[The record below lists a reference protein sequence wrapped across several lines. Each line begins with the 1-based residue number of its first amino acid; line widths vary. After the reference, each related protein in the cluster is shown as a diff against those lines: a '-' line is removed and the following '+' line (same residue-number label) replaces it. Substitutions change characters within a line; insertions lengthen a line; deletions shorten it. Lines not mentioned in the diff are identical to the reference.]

1 MIPSQNYDSRVKLFD
16 EVFQSGVQP
25 YQQNTAL
32 EVYRLVTGREFDE
45 IKPYFATDKPLRGTY
60 LGASGLFTT
69 DKKDITSAEVLGN
82 LGFQSAPSPSFLLHY
97 KFSGEAVFLDRVQHG
112 EFQQQ
117 FTHAT
122 GLSKHEFSQDCRYYL
137 ESHGMISDVQA
148 LAWNSVSGM
157 KLGITGHTYVVL
169 PPFSGALH
177 YFDSF
182 RLTAE
187 SDSACQFH

>member
-1 MIPSQNYDSRVKLFD
+1 MEATIIIPSRNYDSRVKLFD

-25 YQQNTAL
+25 YQQNTVL
-32 EVYRLVTGREFDE
+32 DVYRLVTGRELGE
-45 IKPYFATDKPLRGTY
+45 IKPHFATDKPQRGTY
-60 LGASGLFTT
+60 PSASGLFTT

-82 LGFQSAPSPSFLLHY
+82 LGFQNVPSQSFLLHY
-97 KFSGEAVFLDRVQHG
+97 EFSGEVAFLDRVQHG

-117 FTHAT
+117 FTQAT

-157 KLGITGHTYVVL
+157 QLGITGQTYVVL

-177 YFDSF
+177 YIGCFLLGD
-182 RLTAE
+182 
-187 SDSACQFH
+187 